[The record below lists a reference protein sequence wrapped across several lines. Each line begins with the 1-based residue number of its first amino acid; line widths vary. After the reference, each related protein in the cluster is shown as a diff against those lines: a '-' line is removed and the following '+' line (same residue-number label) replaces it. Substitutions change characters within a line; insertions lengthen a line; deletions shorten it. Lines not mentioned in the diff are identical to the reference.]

1 MDELLSAYPATAN
14 QPHLLDETPT
24 VVLEKREEKPSIDV
38 LVMSAISRSR
48 LLKMLIGCT
57 AKKCLDF
64 MDTYI
69 LVIKLLMSQHSNTSR
84 ATSIVAL

>member
-48 LLKMLIGCT
+48 LLKNAYWLHC
-57 AKKCLDF
+57 KK
-64 MDTYI
+64 
-69 LVIKLLMSQHSNTSR
+69 VS
-84 ATSIVAL
+84 